1 MEVIGLSPDEQT
13 QIWRMLASILWLGNV
28 QFVEDDNGNST
39 IADTSVTD
47 FFAYI
52 LEVDPA
58 AVQKALTIRLME
70 TQRGGKRGSVYEVPL
85 NPAQAAAVRDALS
98 KAIFNNLFE
107 WIISRINI
115 SMKPRGAHSHLIG
128 ILVWIFLFSLHEPQS
143 LIYIEGYFRI
153 RNFRGSHLHC
163 YNPHIR

>member
-98 KAIFNNLFE
+98 KAIYNNLFE

-128 ILVWIFLFSLHEPQS
+128 ILVWIFSSACMSL
-143 LIYIEGYFRI
+143 
-153 RNFRGSHLHC
+153 SH
-163 YNPHIR
+163 